1 MSTIIFQ
8 PLENVKTILSSQ
20 ALQKHVVGQLWPTE
34 SSLPDSGLRYGP
46 LYAKSGYSMIRI
58 HKKPGLVAGKGKG

>member
-20 ALQKHVVGQLWPTE
+20 AVQKQARLGSVRLQCADR
-34 SSLPDSGLRYGP
+34 SLDQISVPQRDFL
-46 LYAKSGYSMIRI
+46 
-58 HKKPGLVAGKGKG
+58 